1 NYSNTS
7 MSDATHAWVE
17 VYIPWIGW
25 VGYDPTNGC
34 VVNSD
39 HVRIACGRHYID
51 ATPTAGNIYRGG
63 GSETLS
69 IDVKVFDIT

>member
-1 NYSNTS
+1 
-7 MSDATHAWVE
+7 THAWVE

-25 VGYDPTNGC
+25 VGYDPTNC
-34 VVNSD
+34 CEDNSD

-51 ATPTAGNIYRGG
+51 ATPTAGTIYRGG

-69 IDVKVFDIT
+69 IDVKVFDITE